1 MGFHTEPTLSGA
13 LKKADCTI
21 LAVSHNEFKSI
32 KAIDLAA
39 ETSRDSVVV
48 DCTGTLEPAEIEKA
62 GLLYRG
68 LGRGLWSR

>member
-1 MGFHTEPTLSGA
+1 
-13 LKKADCTI
+13 
-21 LAVSHNEFKSI
+21 
-32 KAIDLAA
+32 
-39 ETSRDSVVV
+39 V